1 VTEKSRRKPRQ
12 ARAQATVEAILE
24 ATFQLLEESG
34 LTKLTTNRIAERAG
48 VSIGTLYQYF
58 SDREAILFALSQR
71 QSDNVRKK
79 ITELVLEKPETSA
92 VRAVIRA
99 LMNGPTGSHQT
110 RLILSDAL
118 FRSGGSD
125 VMSRQHFAF
134 LDSVSGRLSFDFP
147 HGREA
152 AFILTH
158 AVVQLLRA
166 AAAEPEL
173 ELDPEVLEDELVHLL
188 ESYIDNLNNRL
199 AQPIS

>member
-1 VTEKSRRKPRQ
+1 MTDKKRRKPRQ

-24 ATFQLLEESG
+24 ATFQLLEADG
-34 LTKLTTNRIAERAG
+34 LTNLTTNHIAERAG

-58 SDREAILFALSQR
+58 SDRDAILLALSQR
-71 QSDNVRKK
+71 QSDSVRKK
-79 ITELVLEKPETSA
+79 ITELVLENPETSG
-92 VRAVIRA
+92 VRAIIRA

-110 RLILSDAL
+110 RLILSDVL

-134 LDSVSGRLSFDFP
+134 LESISGRLSFDFP

-173 ELDPEVLEDELVHLL
+173 ELDPAVLEDELVHLL
-188 ESYIDNLNNRL
+188 ESYIGNLTRRVGEP
-199 AQPIS
+199 AT

>member
-1 VTEKSRRKPRQ
+1 MTDKKRRKPRQ

-24 ATFQLLEESG
+24 ATFQLLEADG
-34 LTKLTTNRIAERAG
+34 LTNLTTNHIAERAG

-58 SDREAILFALSQR
+58 SDRDAILLALSQR
-71 QSDNVRKK
+71 QSDSVRKK
-79 ITELVLEKPETSA
+79 ITELVLENPETSG
-92 VRAVIRA
+92 VRAIIRA

-110 RLILSDAL
+110 RLILSDVL

-134 LDSVSGRLSFDFP
+134 LESISGRLSFDFP

-158 AVVQLLRA
+158 TVVQLLRA

-173 ELDPEVLEDELVHLL
+173 ELDPAVLEDELVHLL
-188 ESYIDNLNNRL
+188 ESYIGNLTRRVGEP
-199 AQPIS
+199 AA

>member
-1 VTEKSRRKPRQ
+1 M
-12 ARAQATVEAILE
+12 EAILE
-24 ATFQLLEESG
+24 ATFQLLESDG
-34 LTKLTTNRIAERAG
+34 LTNLTTNHIAERAG

-58 SDREAILFALSQR
+58 ADREAILFALSQR
-71 QSDNVRKK
+71 QSDNVRKMITK
-79 ITELVLEKPETSA
+79 IVLDSPETSP

-99 LMNGPTGSHQT
+99 LMHGPTGSPQT
-110 RLILSDAL
+110 RLILSDVL

-134 LDSVSGRLSFDFP
+134 LESISGQQSFDFP

-158 AVVQLLRA
+158 TVVQLLRA

-173 ELDPEVLEDELVHLL
+173 ELDANILEDELVHLV
-188 ESYIDNLNNRL
+188 ESYIESLMTR
-199 AQPIS
+199 ATARSA

>member
-1 VTEKSRRKPRQ
+1 M
-12 ARAQATVEAILE
+12 EAILE
-24 ATFQLLEESG
+24 ATFQLLEADG
-34 LTKLTTNRIAERAG
+34 LTNLTTNHIAERAG

-58 SDREAILFALSQR
+58 SDRDAILLALSQR
-71 QSDNVRKK
+71 QSDSVRKK
-79 ITELVLEKPETSA
+79 ITELVLENPETSG
-92 VRAVIRA
+92 VRAIIRA

-110 RLILSDAL
+110 RLILSDVL

-134 LDSVSGRLSFDFP
+134 LESISGRLSFDFP

-173 ELDPEVLEDELVHLL
+173 ELDPAVLEDELVHLL
-188 ESYIDNLNNRL
+188 ESYIGNLTRRVGEP
-199 AQPIS
+199 AT

>member
-1 VTEKSRRKPRQ
+1 MTEKSRRKPRQ

-79 ITELVLEKPETSA
+79 ITELVLENPETSA
-92 VRAVIRA
+92 VRAIIRA

-134 LDSVSGRLSFDFP
+134 LDSVSGQLSFDFP
-147 HGREA
+147 PGREA

-158 AVVQLLRA
+158 TVVQLLRA

-173 ELDPEVLEDELVHLL
+173 DLNPEVLEDELVHLL
-188 ESYIDNLNNRL
+188 ESYIENLTSRF
-199 AQPIS
+199 APAKS

>member
-1 VTEKSRRKPRQ
+1 MIRSQSR
-12 ARAQATVEAILE
+12 
-24 ATFQLLEESG
+24 
-34 LTKLTTNRIAERAG
+34 
-48 VSIGTLYQYF
+48 SI
-58 SDREAILFALSQR
+58 
-71 QSDNVRKK
+71 
-79 ITELVLEKPETSA
+79 
-92 VRAVIRA
+92 IRA

-134 LDSVSGRLSFDFP
+134 LDSVSGQLSFDFP

-158 AVVQLLRA
+158 TVVQLLRA

-173 ELDPEVLEDELVHLL
+173 DLNPEVLEDELVHLL
-188 ESYIDNLNNRL
+188 ESYIENLTSRF
-199 AQPIS
+199 APAKS